1 MKEKRLKMIRTLGN
15 RIEAEIIKSFLS
27 ANGIVSEIFADDAN
41 QSYPSLS
48 SVRGVNIYVK
58 EDDYEDA
65 ISLLERFD
73 EKK

>member
-1 MKEKRLKMIRTLGN
+1 MKEKRLKLIRTLGT

-27 ANGIVSEIFADDAN
+27 ANEIYSEIIADDAN

-58 EDDYEDA
+58 EDDYKAA
-65 ISLLERFD
+65 IDLLEEFD
-73 EKK
+73 EEK